1 MLIQDEFV
9 IVKES
14 EKRSGKTEQVK
25 CETQLIRKPSK
36 PVDTTETE
44 EEGFTMSKF
53 AAGSQFETKAEKRA
67 KEEKKLQN

>member
-44 EEGFTMSKF
+44 E
-53 AAGSQFETKAEKRA
+53 
-67 KEEKKLQN
+67 

>member
-1 MLIQDEFV
+1 MVQVCLRSILV
-9 IVKES
+9 IGK
-14 EKRSGKTEQVK
+14 GIKTEQVK